1 MLNYAD
7 RVALQNLLDE
17 NNTPGHPRRGML
29 THNEKSAIQSAIG
42 MWDSLEQM
50 AAAMN
55 RAQHEKMERELNEWR
70 EAMSGGAA

>member
-1 MLNYAD
+1 
-7 RVALQNLLDE
+7 
-17 NNTPGHPRRGML
+17 ML

-55 RAQHEKMERELNEWR
+55 RAQHEKLERELNEWR